1 MTKGSPKDKTPI
13 LTNKC
18 LILYIYIVYIYFSLI
33 IFYLHMSF
41 FFRNFAADLK
51 RLPVMERELT
61 LHEAKMDLLR
71 IVDRM
76 KTVDE
81 VQAVRQVLA
90 NYYALKVDEEME
102 RLWDNGTIN
111 EQILEQWSHE
121 HMRTPYRYAE

>member
-1 MTKGSPKDKTPI
+1 
-13 LTNKC
+13 
-18 LILYIYIVYIYFSLI
+18 
-33 IFYLHMSF
+33 MSF
-41 FFRNFAADLK
+41 FFCNFAADLK